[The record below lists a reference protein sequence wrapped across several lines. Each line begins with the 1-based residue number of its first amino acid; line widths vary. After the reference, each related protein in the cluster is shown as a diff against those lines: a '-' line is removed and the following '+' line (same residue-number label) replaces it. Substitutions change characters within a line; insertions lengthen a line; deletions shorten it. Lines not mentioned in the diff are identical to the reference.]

1 MLNIHVALD
10 KPLTLQNFRVFLIQK
25 NRLSTLPCYSDSHLM
40 HVVILKDYGNPIYW
54 ENAVK
59 FLRTS
64 AILPFFPLENILIGF
79 DLVAQAPA
87 FSHGTN
93 LKYKHLNDL
102 WVRYSYLTGAE
113 ARMPG

>member
-1 MLNIHVALD
+1 
-10 KPLTLQNFRVFLIQK
+10 
-25 NRLSTLPCYSDSHLM
+25 M

-59 FLRTS
+59 FLRTP
-64 AILPFFPLENILIGF
+64 AILLFFPLENILIGF

-93 LKYKHLNDL
+93 LNADILMISGRDTVISQGQKPKCQVEVWFH
-102 WVRYSYLTGAE
+102 E
-113 ARMPG
+113 A